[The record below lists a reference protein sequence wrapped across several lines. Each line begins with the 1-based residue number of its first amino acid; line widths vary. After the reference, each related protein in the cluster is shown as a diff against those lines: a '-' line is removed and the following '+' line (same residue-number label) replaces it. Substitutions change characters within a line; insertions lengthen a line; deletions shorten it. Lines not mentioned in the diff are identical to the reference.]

1 VEDQSTIAGTQLERA
16 TGNFAPVI
24 DRFARFGFAVKG
36 IVTILIGA
44 LSLRYAL
51 GWGGAVEGPQG
62 AIEALLAEPFGG
74 LILGVLA
81 AGLAAYALWMFVEA
95 IVDPERKGT
104 GLQGVAERGAF
115 FVTGIGYTLLARAT
129 LSLLLAND
137 LSSDM
142 GLEDL
147 AASVLTPILGRWV
160 VGLAGGMVM
169 VAGLLQLRLGLSAG
183 FRHILRPALPKVW
196 RLAIYASGAFGYV
209 TLGLLSLMVGYSLTQ
224 VAIRYNPSEAGGWDE
239 ALWLLAGLVAGRWL
253 LGIAAAGLICYGLYF
268 VLLMRYRAL

>member
-1 VEDQSTIAGTQLERA
+1 VEDQGTIAGTQLERA
-16 TGNFAPVI
+16 TGDLAPVI

-51 GWGGAVEGPQG
+51 GGGGAVEGPQG

-104 GLQGVAERGAF
+104 GFRGVAERGAF
-115 FVTGIGYTLLARAT
+115 FVTGIGYLLLARGT
-129 LSLLLAND
+129 LSLLLASD

-147 AASVLTPILGRWV
+147 AASVLTPIVGRWA
-160 VGLAGGMVM
+160 VGLAGAMVM
-169 VAGLLQLRLGLSAG
+169 VAGLMQLRLGLSAG
-183 FRHILRPALPKVW
+183 FQHILRHALPKVW
-196 RLAIYASGAFGYV
+196 RVAIFASGAFGYV

-224 VAIRYNPSEAGGWDE
+224 VAIRYNPTEAGGWDE
-239 ALWLLAGLVAGRWL
+239 ALWLLAGLVAGHWL
-253 LGIAAAGLICYGLYF
+253 LGIASAGLICYGLYF

>member
-1 VEDQSTIAGTQLERA
+1 VEDQSTIAGTQLQRA
-16 TGNFAPVI
+16 TGEFAPVI

-36 IVTILIGA
+36 VVTILIGA
-44 LSLRYAL
+44 LALRYAL
-51 GWGGAVEGPQG
+51 GSGVTVEGPQG
-62 AIEALLAEPFGG
+62 AIEELRAEPFGE

-95 IVDPERKGT
+95 IIDPERKGA

-115 FVTGIGYTLLARAT
+115 FVTGIGYALLARAT
-129 LSLLLAND
+129 LALLFAND

-147 AASVLTPILGRWV
+147 AASVLTPVLGRWV
-160 VGLAGGMVM
+160 VGLAGSIVM

-183 FRHILRPALPKVW
+183 FRHILRPALPKLWQV
-196 RLAIYASGAFGYV
+196 AILLTGAFGYV
-209 TLGLLSLMVGYSLTQ
+209 TLGFLSLTVGYSLLQ

-239 ALWLLAGLVAGRWL
+239 SLWLLAGLVEGRWL
-253 LGIAAAGLICYGLYF
+253 LGIGSAGLICYGLYS
-268 VLLMRYRAL
+268 VLLMRYRTL

>member
-1 VEDQSTIAGTQLERA
+1 MEDHGTIAGTQLERA
-16 TGNFAPVI
+16 TGDFAPVI

-51 GWGGAVEGPQG
+51 GWGGSVEGPHG
-62 AIEALLAEPFGG
+62 AIEALLAEPFGE
-74 LILGVLA
+74 LILAVLA

-95 IVDPERKGT
+95 VVDPEKKGT
-104 GLQGVAERGAF
+104 GVRGIAERGAF
-115 FVTGIGYTLLARAT
+115 FVTGIGYALLARAT
-129 LSLLLAND
+129 LSLLLANE

-147 AASVLTPILGRWV
+147 AASVLTPVMGRMA
-160 VGLAGGMVM
+160 VGLAGTMVM

-196 RLAIYASGAFGYV
+196 HVAIVATGAFGYA
-209 TLGLLSLMVGYSLTQ
+209 TLGLLSLMVGYSLIQ
-224 VAIRYNPSEAGGWDE
+224 VAIRYTPSEAGGWDE
-239 ALWLLAGLVAGRWL
+239 ALWLLAGLVEGYWL
-253 LGIAAAGLICYGLYF
+253 LAVASAGLICYGLYF
-268 VLLMRYRAL
+268 VLLMRYRSL